1 MDLVCHIMGDSKS
14 HIRSDSKI
22 SHIMRDSKSRRTGHC
37 RLCAAV
43 NAFCVCGCAFN
54 VLTEVDR
61 GHDKP
66 GLALA
71 LPRTGASAAPLLS
84 APRDEQAQG
93 QPRQYTATLSNPLS
107 LPGGWT
113 PRPEVQSI

>member
-1 MDLVCHIMGDSKS
+1 MGDSKS

-71 LPRTGASAAPLLS
+71 LPRTGVPRKGALATHSDLS
-84 APRDEQAQG
+84 ITYRHLK
-93 QPRQYTATLSNPLS
+93 TLKQVTL
-107 LPGGWT
+107 
-113 PRPEVQSI
+113 